1 MVSWQSMVLV
11 GRIVRPHGRR
21 GAVVIAADTDFAD
34 DRFQAGAALRIKR
47 GDAIETLT
55 IAESFP
61 QQGRWV
67 ARFEGV
73 DSIEAAEELRDAELK
88 IDASDVREL
97 ASNRFY
103 VHELVGCRVET
114 TDGVTVGTVREV
126 EMSVGTPLL
135 VIASQAG
142 ETLVPLAEEICRR
155 VDIAA
160 KTITI
165 APPEGLIDLNA
176 ASPKRR

>member
-1 MVSWQSMVLV
+1 MSSWESMVLV
-11 GRIVRPHGRR
+11 GRVVRPHGIR
-21 GAVVIAADTDFAD
+21 GAVVIAAESDFAE
-34 DRFQAGAALRIKR
+34 DRFQAGASLKIKR
-47 GDAIETLT
+47 AEAIETLK

-67 ARFEGV
+67 ARFDGI
-73 DSIEAAEELRDAELK
+73 DTIEAAETLRDAELK
-88 IDASDVREL
+88 IDAGDLRAL
-97 ASNRFY
+97 ASDRFY
-103 VHELVGCRVET
+103 VHDLIGCRVET
-114 TDGVTVGTVREV
+114 TDGVTVGTVRDV

-135 VIASQAG
+135 VIDAPGG

-155 VDIAA
+155 VDLAA

-176 ASPKRR
+176 TSPKRR